1 MTTQQLIDRLG
12 RTRST
17 LASWQFGQLAVFF
30 VVLLF
35 LLPILHHG
43 VLIKSITTLFVIN
56 SLLVADS
63 NNPNARELR
72 WIGWSLAIIAGVSNV
87 LEELHL
93 SEALTF
99 ATKYV
104 AITSHALLFLFCA
117 ASILGIVFRM
127 RRITLDGI
135 LASVVVYELIGLVFA
150 QIYTLAR
157 LIDPVSLQMPP
168 SVAAEYGEL
177 PSGDDLLQFRHA
189 RDARVR
195 RHRAGYQLDAKRRHR
210 RSRHRSVLCR
220 DGGCGARQCIRRTAD
235 ARSNRSRPM
244 TRVSR

>member
-17 LASWQFGQLAVFF
+17 LTSWQFGQLAVFF
-30 VVLLF
+30 VLLLF
-35 LLPILHHG
+35 LLPFLHHG
-43 VLIKSITTLFVIN
+43 VLVKSITTLFVIN
-56 SLLVADS
+56 TLFVADS

-72 WIGWSLAIIAGVSNV
+72 WVGWSLVIVAAVSNV
-87 LEELHL
+87 FEELHL

-117 ASILGIVFRM
+117 VTILTLVFRM

-135 LASVVVYELIGLVFA
+135 LASVVVYELIGIFFA

-157 LIDPVSLQMPP
+157 LIDPASLQMPG
-168 SVAAEYGEL
+168 SVAPNTENYQVEMIYYSFVTLATLGYGDIVPDTSL
-177 PSGDDLLQFRHA
+177 T
-189 RDARVR
+189 
-195 RHRAGYQLDAKRRHR
+195 
-210 RSRHRSVLCR
+210 RSVAIVEAVIGQFYVAIVVAVLVSAFVAQRMR
-220 DGGCGARQCIRRTAD
+220 DQTDSPGD
-235 ARSNRSRPM
+235 PS
-244 TRVSR
+244 

>member
-1 MTTQQLIDRLG
+1 MTTQQLMDRLG

-56 SLLVADS
+56 TLLVADS

-72 WIGWSLAIIAGVSNV
+72 WIGWSLAIVAGVSNV

-104 AITSHALLFLFCA
+104 AITSHAVLFLFCA

-157 LIDPVSLQMPP
+157 LINPVSLQMPP
-168 SVAAEYGEL
+168 SVAANTENFQVEMIYYSFVTLATLGYGDIV
-177 PSGDDLLQFRHA
+177 PDTN
-189 RDARVR
+189 VT
-195 RHRAGYQLDAKRRHR
+195 
-210 RSRHRSVLCR
+210 RSVAIVEAVIGQFYVAVVVALL
-220 DGGCGARQCIRRTAD
+220 
-235 ARSNRSRPM
+235 
-244 TRVSR
+244 VSAFVAQRMQDQTDLTNSHD

>member
-12 RTRST
+12 HTRST

-35 LLPILHHG
+35 VLPILHHG
-43 VLIKSITTLFVIN
+43 VLVKSITTLFVIN
-56 SLLVADS
+56 SLLVTDS
-63 NNPNARELR
+63 SNPNARELR
-72 WIGWSLAIIAGVSNV
+72 WIGWSLAIVAGVSNV

-104 AITSHALLFLFCA
+104 AITSHALLFMFCA

-157 LIDPVSLQMPP
+157 LINPVSLQMPP
-168 SVAAEYGEL
+168 SVAANTENFQVEMIYYSFVTLATLGYGDIV
-177 PSGDDLLQFRHA
+177 PDTN
-189 RDARVR
+189 VT
-195 RHRAGYQLDAKRRHR
+195 
-210 RSRHRSVLCR
+210 RSVAIVEAVIGQFYVAVVVALLVSAFVAQR
-220 DGGCGARQCIRRTAD
+220 MQDQTD
-235 ARSNRSRPM
+235 PSNNHD
-244 TRVSR
+244 

>member
-1 MTTQQLIDRLG
+1 
-12 RTRST
+12 
-17 LASWQFGQLAVFF
+17 
-30 VVLLF
+30 
-35 LLPILHHG
+35 
-43 VLIKSITTLFVIN
+43 VIN
-56 SLLVADS
+56 TLLVADS

-72 WIGWSLAIIAGVSNV
+72 WIGWSLAIVAGVSNV

-104 AITSHALLFLFCA
+104 AITSHAVLFLFCA

-157 LIDPVSLQMPP
+157 LINPVSLQMPP
-168 SVAAEYGEL
+168 SVAANTENFQVEMIYYSFVTLATLGYGDIV
-177 PSGDDLLQFRHA
+177 PDTN
-189 RDARVR
+189 VT
-195 RHRAGYQLDAKRRHR
+195 
-210 RSRHRSVLCR
+210 RSVAIVEAVIGQFYVAVVVALL
-220 DGGCGARQCIRRTAD
+220 
-235 ARSNRSRPM
+235 
-244 TRVSR
+244 VSAFVAQRMQDQTDLTNSHD

>member
-1 MTTQQLIDRLG
+1 MTTQQLMDRLG

-56 SLLVADS
+56 TLLVADS

-104 AITSHALLFLFCA
+104 AITSHAVLFLFCA

-157 LIDPVSLQMPP
+157 LINPVSLQMPP
-168 SVAAEYGEL
+168 SVAANTENFQVEMIYYSFVTLATLGYGDIV
-177 PSGDDLLQFRHA
+177 PDTN
-189 RDARVR
+189 VT
-195 RHRAGYQLDAKRRHR
+195 
-210 RSRHRSVLCR
+210 RSVAIVEAVIGQFYVAVVVALL
-220 DGGCGARQCIRRTAD
+220 
-235 ARSNRSRPM
+235 
-244 TRVSR
+244 VSAFVAQRMQDQTDLTNSHD

>member
-1 MTTQQLIDRLG
+1 MTTQQLMDRLG

-43 VLIKSITTLFVIN
+43 VLVKSITTLFVIN
-56 SLLVADS
+56 TLLVADS

-72 WIGWSLAIIAGVSNV
+72 WIGWSLAIVAGVSNV

-104 AITSHALLFLFCA
+104 AITSHAVLFLFCA

-157 LIDPVSLQMPP
+157 LINPVSLQMPP
-168 SVAAEYGEL
+168 SVAANTENFQVEMIYYSFVTLATLGYGDIVPDTSL
-177 PSGDDLLQFRHA
+177 T
-189 RDARVR
+189 
-195 RHRAGYQLDAKRRHR
+195 
-210 RSRHRSVLCR
+210 RSVAILEAVI
-220 DGGCGARQCIRRTAD
+220 GQFYVAIVVAVL
-235 ARSNRSRPM
+235 
-244 TRVSR
+244 VSAFVAQRMQDQTDSPSDPS

>member
-1 MTTQQLIDRLG
+1 MKTQQLKDRLG

-43 VLIKSITTLFVIN
+43 ILVKSITTLFVIN

-63 NNPNARELR
+63 NNPNARDLR
-72 WIGWSLAIIAGVSNV
+72 WIGWSLAIIAAVSNV
-87 LEELHL
+87 FEELHM
-93 SEALTF
+93 SAALTF
-99 ATKYV
+99 ATKYI

-117 ASILGIVFRM
+117 VSILTLVFRM

-135 LASVVVYELIGLVFA
+135 LASVVVYELIGVFFA

-157 LIDPVSLQMPP
+157 LINPASLQLPG
-168 SVAAEYGEL
+168 SVAENTENFQVEMIYYSFVTLATLGYGDIVPDTSL
-177 PSGDDLLQFRHA
+177 T
-189 RDARVR
+189 
-195 RHRAGYQLDAKRRHR
+195 
-210 RSRHRSVLCR
+210 RSVAILEAVIGQFYVAIVVAVLVSAFVAQR
-220 DGGCGARQCIRRTAD
+220 IQDQTD
-235 ARSNRSRPM
+235 SSNNPN
-244 TRVSR
+244 